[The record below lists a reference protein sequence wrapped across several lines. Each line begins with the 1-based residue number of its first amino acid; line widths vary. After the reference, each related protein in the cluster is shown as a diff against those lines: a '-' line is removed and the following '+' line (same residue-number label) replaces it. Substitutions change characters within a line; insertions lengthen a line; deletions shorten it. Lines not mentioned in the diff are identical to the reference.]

1 MTKVHT
7 CLLEH
12 PSRDLVPA
20 HLLSVLSDV
29 HGPVHQLDLIVSLLH
44 GNILHFQDG
53 SADPLVRSEPY
64 AMRTV
69 LVKGGIMNVLC
80 GWWPMQCATW
90 SMLCGV
96 CRMEYPVWSVKWPLG
111 LHHALGLE
119 QVNLMGTVP
128 CMFRNIQLHLLS
140 ISPRSG
146 NKAC

>member
-69 LVKGGIMNVLC
+69 PC
-80 GWWPMQCATW
+80 EGWNNECTVWMVAYA
-90 SMLCGV
+90 V
-96 CRMEYPVWSVKWPLG
+96 CNMEYAMWSVQNGVSSMECEVASGSASCPWP
-111 LHHALGLE
+111 
-119 QVNLMGTVP
+119 
-128 CMFRNIQLHLLS
+128 
-140 ISPRSG
+140 
-146 NKAC
+146 